1 MANPKEWRPVIHRQA
16 PNAIGIVKD
25 LVPGVRQG
33 PCCEVCYA
41 PAMCPICAVC
51 PCCTLPEYITK
62 ATEESTY
69 VYVRENSVEFNMP
82 GLSSEKGACCG
93 NSICGYR
100 VADNVQVV
108 YYDAMVMDQITDK
121 TRCCNDCRTM
131 CCGGHGQL
139 LQLSSPFCAGC
150 CYRSMFPL
158 PCVPVCC
165 TPCCGMCM
173 MDEFIWVDNAMEAG
187 AAIKQQ
193 RDAVRAVYGDKQ
205 MTR

>member
-1 MANPKEWRPVIHRQA
+1 MFLPQ
-16 PNAIGIVKD
+16 
-25 LVPGVRQG
+25 
-33 PCCEVCYA
+33 A

-131 CCGGHGQL
+131 CKP
-139 LQLSSPFCAGC
+139 LQLNPFIYHCCSFGDVVVSHTPHQQNQCKQNLPDHSQAPIHISSLDTQRISNPHPLLHSLLLLCLRKGTPTLFH
-150 CYRSMFPL
+150 SMHFSLYSIVMPAL
-158 PCVPVCC
+158 SHL
-165 TPCCGMCM
+165 
-173 MDEFIWVDNAMEAG
+173 
-187 AAIKQQ
+187 
-193 RDAVRAVYGDKQ
+193 
-205 MTR
+205 